1 MTYTPPPTP
10 PPPPPPVAQP
20 AGKDNTNLFG
30 WIGIIGGLCCGLIG
44 IVFGVLSIMQAKK
57 WGNSPVLGYIAL
69 AVALVNIVAGAIW
82 NVNRS

>member
-1 MTYTPPPTP
+1 M
-10 PPPPPPVAQP
+10 P

-44 IVFGVLSIMQAKK
+44 IIFGTLSILQAKK
-57 WGNSPVLGYIAL
+57 WGNSPVLGYIAI

-82 NVNRS
+82 NANRT